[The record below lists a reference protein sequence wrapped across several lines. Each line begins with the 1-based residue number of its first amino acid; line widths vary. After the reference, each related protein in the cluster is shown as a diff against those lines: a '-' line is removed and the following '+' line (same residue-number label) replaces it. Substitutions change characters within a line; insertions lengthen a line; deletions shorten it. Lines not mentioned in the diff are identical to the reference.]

1 MTATRRFNRRLLI
14 VTAMA
19 AAAIAAVLLL
29 TAARQDRP
37 APAPQ
42 LVALDGSGG
51 ASAVIDPSAVAEEFH
66 QTRGL
71 VRTDQLAGTLP
82 GGTQFAYVQEAPTAA
97 ALRGHDGDGNETAGA
112 PNDYASASTLTVRSP
127 ARDADLTAALRLITG
142 DRRLTVTG
150 PRVVSPEVVVRE
162 IRRSAD
168 ETLFVGVFPAA
179 MCKLPADRLS
189 AAQQAACAR

>member
-14 VTAMA
+14 ITAMA
-19 AAAIAAVLLL
+19 AAAVAAALLL

-42 LVALDGSGG
+42 LVALNGLGS
-51 ASAVIDPSAVAEEFH
+51 ARAVIDLSAVEDRFNE
-66 QTRGL
+66 TRGL

-82 GGTQFAYVQEAPTAA
+82 GGTQFAYVQEAPTAV
-97 ALRGHDGDGNETAGA
+97 ALRGHDGDGNETARA
-112 PNDYASASTLTVRSP
+112 SNDYASASTLTVRSP
-127 ARDADLTAALRLITG
+127 ARDADLTAALRQITG

-150 PRVVSPEVVVRE
+150 PRVVSSKVVVRE
-162 IRRSAD
+162 IRRSPD

-179 MCKLPADRLS
+179 MCKLPAVRLS
-189 AAQQAACAR
+189 AAQQAACTR